1 MSRRR
6 VSLVLVAAALALALG
21 SCSRAPQLQDV
32 GLPGTTISD
41 SYQVSAQFKDVL
53 DLVPL
58 AMVKMD
64 GVRVGVVETV
74 QLTSSYV
81 AEVVMS
87 IESDKKVPHGTR
99 ASVAQ
104 SSLLGE
110 KYIELE
116 SPLRGEGPPMGDGD
130 TIPLSR
136 TDTAVEVETLLN
148 GASAL
153 LNGGG
158 IGNLQVVTRELSAA
172 LQGREEALNAG
183 LRDLD
188 AVVTGVDERRED
200 IVRALE
206 GVDRL
211 TQSLA
216 GERDVVA
223 QALDRLPDGIAA
235 LEGQRAV
242 LTDALIELDRFGT
255 VASRVI
261 ARTRTDTVANLELL
275 DPILAEIAKAAP
287 SFFDTL
293 DTLLTYP
300 FARNI
305 YGGVAGDYVQ
315 LAGELE
321 IDLAALLRDGFG
333 PGPDLGD
340 PDPAIQCGQFGSNC
354 TPGPLTPRPSAG
366 DPSEGDAE
374 APDVLGGRELLEAL
388 GRFGR

>member
-1 MSRRR
+1 MQQSR
-6 VSLVLVAAALALALG
+6 
-21 SCSRAPQLQDV
+21 
-32 GLPGTTISD
+32 
-41 SYQVSAQFKDVL
+41 
-53 DLVPL
+53 
-58 AMVKMD
+58 
-64 GVRVGVVETV
+64 
-74 QLTSSYV
+74 
-81 AEVVMS
+81 
-87 IESDKKVPHGTR
+87 
-99 ASVAQ
+99 
-104 SSLLGE
+104 
-110 KYIELE
+110 
-116 SPLRGEGPPMGDGD
+116 
-130 TIPLSR
+130 PLSR